1 MGKNKKVILGAVA
14 AILLIAI
21 GAWWFF
27 ADESN
32 KEEPAA
38 CTMDAKICADG
49 SSVGRVPPQCD
60 FAPCPKED
68 LIQVETPR
76 ANETISSPLVI
87 KGKARGAWFFEA
99 SFPVKLYDGNGRLLV
114 ATMAQ
119 AKEDWT
125 SEDFVPFEAKLEFLP
140 PETGKGTLVL
150 AKDNPS
156 GLAENADELRMPVF
170 FSQEDRESRGED
182 QEKRA
187 VKLYYYH
194 PELDQDE
201 EGNIACSR
209 KGLTAVERTIPLTET
224 PIQDTIKLLLK
235 GDLTEE
241 EKARGI
247 ETEYPLAGLS
257 LEGASLKDGVLTLA
271 FSDPQNKTSGGSCR
285 VGILWFQIEET
296 AKQFPEVREVR
307 FLPENLFQP

>member
-1 MGKNKKVILGAVA
+1 MGKNKKIIFGVA

-32 KEEPAA
+32 KEGPAA

-76 ANETISSPLVI
+76 ANEIISSPLVI

-99 SFPVKLYDGNGRLLV
+99 SFPVKLYDGQGKLLV
-114 ATMAQ
+114 AATAQ
-119 AKEDWT
+119 AKSDWA

-150 AKDNPS
+150 EKDNPS
-156 GLAENADELRMPVF
+156 ELAENADELRMPVF
-170 FSQEDRESRGED
+170 FSQEDRESQEED

-209 KGLTAVERTIPLTET
+209 KGLVAVERTIPLTET
-224 PIQDTIKLLLK
+224 PIQDTIRLLLR
-235 GDLTEE
+235 GELTEE

-257 LEGASLKDGVLTLA
+257 LEGAALKDGVLTLE
-271 FSDPQNKTSGGSCR
+271 FFDPQNKTSGGSCR
-285 VGILWFQIEET
+285 VGILWFQVEET

-307 FLPENLFQP
+307 FLPEELFQP

>member
-1 MGKNKKVILGAVA
+1 MKKENYIKLIPGLI
-14 AILLIAI
+14 ILLIAI
-21 GAWWFF
+21 FLYYFF
-27 ADESN
+27 VN
-32 KEEPAA
+32 
-38 CTMDAKICADG
+38 
-49 SSVGRVPPQCD
+49 
-60 FAPCPKED
+60 D
-68 LIQVETPR
+68 LIINYYKNSSKQHNNKIDSYTDQDLENKNIIHNISANQVI
-76 ANETISSPLVI
+76 NSPLNI
-87 KGKARGAWFFEA
+87 NGKASGVWFFEA

-150 AKDNPS
+150 EKDNPS

-285 VGILWFQIEET
+285 AGI
-296 AKQFPEVREVR
+296 
-307 FLPENLFQP
+307 

>member
-1 MGKNKKVILGAVA
+1 
-14 AILLIAI
+14 
-21 GAWWFF
+21 
-27 ADESN
+27 
-32 KEEPAA
+32 
-38 CTMDAKICADG
+38 
-49 SSVGRVPPQCD
+49 VGRVPPQCD

-76 ANETISSPLVI
+76 VNETISSPLVI

-99 SFPVKLYDGNGRLLV
+99 GFPVKLYDGNGRLLV
-114 ATMAQ
+114 ATTAQ
-119 AKEDWT
+119 AKSDWA

-140 PETGKGTLVL
+140 PETEKGTLVL

-156 GLAENADELRMPVF
+156 GLAENANELRMPVF

-201 EGNIACSR
+201 EGNIVCSR
-209 KGLTAVERTIPLTET
+209 KGLTAVERTIPLSKTS
-224 PIQDTIKLLLK
+224 IQDTIKLLLK

-285 VGILWFQIEET
+285 AGILWFQIEET
-296 AKQFPEVREVR
+296 TKQFPEVKEVR

>member
-14 AILLIAI
+14 VILLIAI

-99 SFPVKLYDGNGRLLV
+99 SFPVKLYDGQGKLLA
-114 ATMAQ
+114 ATTAQ
-119 AKEDWT
+119 AKSDWA

-150 AKDNPS
+150 EKDNPS

-170 FSQEDRESRGED
+170 FSQEDRESQEEN

-285 VGILWFQIEET
+285 AGILWFQIEET

-307 FLPENLFQP
+307 FLPEELFQP

>member
-32 KEEPAA
+32 KEGPAA

-49 SSVGRVPPQCD
+49 SSVGRIPPQCD
-60 FAPCPKED
+60 FASCPKED

-99 SFPVKLYDGNGRLLV
+99 SFPVKLYDGQGKLLA
-114 ATMAQ
+114 ATTAQ
-119 AKEDWT
+119 AKSDWA

-150 AKDNPS
+150 EKDNPS

-209 KGLTAVERTIPLTET
+209 KGLVAAERTIPLTET

-235 GDLTEE
+235 GELTEE
-241 EKARGI
+241 EKAQGI
-247 ETEYPLAGLS
+247 ETEYPLEGLS
-257 LEGASLKDGVLTLA
+257 LEGASLKDEVLTLA
-271 FSDPQNKTSGGSCR
+271 FSDSQNKTSGGSCR
-285 VGILWFQIEET
+285 AGILWFQIEET
-296 AKQFPEVREVR
+296 AKQFPEVKEVR

>member
-1 MGKNKKVILGAVA
+1 MGKNKKIIFGVA

-76 ANETISSPLVI
+76 ANEIISSPLVI

-99 SFPVKLYDGNGRLLV
+99 SFPVNLYDGNGQLLA
-114 ATMAQ
+114 ATTAQ

-150 AKDNPS
+150 EKDNPS

-170 FSQEDRESRGED
+170 FSQEDRESQEEN

-209 KGLTAVERTIPLTET
+209 KGLVAVERTIPLTET

-235 GDLTEE
+235 GELTEE
-241 EKARGI
+241 EKAQGI
-247 ETEYPLAGLS
+247 ETEYPLEGFS
-257 LEGASLKDGVLTLA
+257 LEGASLKDGVLTLE
-271 FSDPQNKTSGGSCR
+271 FFDPQNKTSGGSCR
-285 VGILWFQIEET
+285 VGILWFQVEET
-296 AKQFPEVREVR
+296 AKQFLEVKEVR